1 MNRRSFLATSLA
13 ATAPLHAANK
23 IDWSRISVL
32 TDEVGKTPEE
42 ALAFCKQYG
51 LKWVELRGVPGQRK
65 SYFTLEGGELKAA
78 AKQFKDAG
86 LGVSFLNT
94 GMLKFDLPGTVPARK
109 RVETDEQKAAR
120 AASAQA
126 LFDRR
131 YDTLRQAIA
140 AAKAFNVDIVRV
152 FTFSRVEDPDALM
165 PRIAEILTGMVKVAE
180 REGVKLLVE
189 NEGSCN
195 VATSAELAKL
205 CGMIPSKSFGINWD
219 PVNELPHK
227 AVPFPDGYKLLP
239 KQRIINVQ
247 MKARAL
253 VVGPDFLDWK
263 AIFGALE
270 GDGYRGKV
278 GLETHIFDGTLIEKA
293 HLCMAKIKELVG

>member
-51 LKWVELRGVPGQRK
+51 LKWVESRGVPGQRR
-65 SYFTLEGGELKAA
+65 SYFTLEGDELKAA

-120 AASAQA
+120 VASAQA
-126 LFDRR
+126 QFDRR
-131 YDTLRQAIA
+131 LDTLRQAIMA
-140 AAKAFNVDIVRV
+140 ANAFNIDIVRV

-165 PRIAEILTGMVKVAE
+165 PRIAEIMNEMVKVAE
-180 REGVKLLVE
+180 REGVRLLVE
-189 NEGSCN
+189 NEASCN
-195 VATSAELAKL
+195 VATSAELARL

-219 PVNELPHK
+219 PVNELPLK

-239 KQRIINVQ
+239 VQRVINVQ

-253 VVGPDFLDWK
+253 VVGPVFLDWK
-263 AIFGALE
+263 GIFSALE

-278 GLETHIFDGTLIEKA
+278 GLETHVFDGTLIEKA
-293 HLCMAKIKELVG
+293 HLCMAKIRELVG